1 MSQDSFNFDKFMDD
15 LDKRES
21 QKKQRQKELAI
32 AEEMTPNRRRDANN
46 KEDWHNRVRWSK

>member
-21 QKKQRQKELAI
+21 QKKQRQKELAL